1 MKRNW
6 IYIPSTGV
14 TVLLSLITGIGN
26 LIPFSHIESDL
37 AHLGYPPYFRFILG
51 TWKVIAAI
59 VIAVPRRTWIKDLAY
74 MGVLLELSGAA
85 ISRMAMGDGAGKVM
99 LPLLLAGVVG
109 VSWAGFRWRIDG
121 Q

>member
-1 MKRNW
+1 MKKNW
-6 IYIPSTGV
+6 LYIPSTGV

-37 AHLGYPPYFRFILG
+37 AHLGYPGYFRFILG

-59 VIAVPRRTWIKDLAY
+59 VIAVPGWVWFKDLAY

-85 ISRMAMGDGAGKVM
+85 ISRMAVGDGAGKIM

-109 VSWAGFRWRIDG
+109 VSWRSFRMRAAE
-121 Q
+121 